1 MVFFSLPYD
10 ALEHDELHHKR
21 LREVAV
27 HGLEQRDT
35 HDKCVGQGGERE
47 ESDEPVQR
55 ASREENCPEGQ
66 K

>member
-35 HDKCVGQGGERE
+35 HDKCVGQGGEDVQP
-47 ESDEPVQR
+47 SDGKDV
-55 ASREENCPEGQ
+55 
-66 K
+66 